1 MGSKESKNYDKKPNH
16 NKNFYD
22 NKNECYHETRKA
34 KKVKRAAFRIHK
46 EEELWDLP
54 WDKFNY
60 EINTL
65 VKLQGIFEDEDPKT
79 REDRRNKNRKDKEG
93 KDGKDGKCDKD
104 HKDGKDGK
112 CDKGHKDG
120 KDGKCDKG
128 HKDGK
133 DGKCDKDHKDGK
145 DGKCDKGC
153 RADEYDKECR
163 KDKCY
168 DGDQYC
174 IEDGESGRDKDEKG
188 MDGKSQ
194 EGSQDKKIG
203 GPQDKKPE
211 GPKERQVAFRLHIY
225 TDDSGYNGSIRAMH
239 LKKQKYIE
247 SYQLIY
253 FEWLSNSRLLAIFK
267 SDNACC
273 QNDKDKKNNQCKQK
287 KDKMPEYLTVTA
299 VTSMYDD
306 VEPQVHIYSP
316 GVDEIEVKWGGHLV
330 SGEISSACKDQ
341 ESYIGKENSN
351 KREKMRYSLKN

>member
-1 MGSKESKNYDKKPNH
+1 
-16 NKNFYD
+16 
-22 NKNECYHETRKA
+22 
-34 KKVKRAAFRIHK
+34 
-46 EEELWDLP
+46 
-54 WDKFNY
+54 
-60 EINTL
+60 
-65 VKLQGIFEDEDPKT
+65 
-79 REDRRNKNRKDKEG
+79 
-93 KDGKDGKCDKD
+93 
-104 HKDGKDGK
+104 
-112 CDKGHKDG
+112 
-120 KDGKCDKG
+120 
-128 HKDGK
+128 
-133 DGKCDKDHKDGK
+133 
-145 DGKCDKGC
+145 
-153 RADEYDKECR
+153 
-163 KDKCY
+163 
-168 DGDQYC
+168 
-174 IEDGESGRDKDEKG
+174 